1 MKTNKNH
8 FYAVYNEIKNT
19 LSQFETKKVLAIE
32 YQTLCVSLCA
42 INLWAQS
49 QEFMLHGERPTT
61 DTITRGFKCFPS
73 DFAYWLKTHKQAVV
87 YLALQNW
94 ITKSEPGFPDG
105 GV

>member
-42 INLWAQS
+42 INL
-49 QEFMLHGERPTT
+49 
-61 DTITRGFKCFPS
+61 
-73 DFAYWLKTHKQAVV
+73 
-87 YLALQNW
+87 
-94 ITKSEPGFPDG
+94 
-105 GV
+105 